1 MKTTVYEFRQVV
13 LGLSFFHSFEE
24 KEYSGREQIYNE
36 DGSGTKVVRT
46 SKEDMTPFEKMMF
59 EEYEENE
66 FDYQPTLTGNLF

>member
-24 KEYSGREQIYNE
+24 KEYGGREQIYNE
-36 DGSGTKVVRT
+36 DGNGTKVVRT
-46 SKEDMTPFEKMMF
+46 SKEDMTKFEEAML

-66 FDYQPTLTGNLF
+66 LDYQPTLTGDLF